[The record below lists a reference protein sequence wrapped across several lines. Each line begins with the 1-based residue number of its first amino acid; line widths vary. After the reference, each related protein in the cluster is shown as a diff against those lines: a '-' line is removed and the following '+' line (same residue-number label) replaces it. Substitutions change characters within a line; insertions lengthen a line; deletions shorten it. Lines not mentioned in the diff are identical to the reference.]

1 MNKKTCISVGLV
13 LGGLWLLSKVF
24 IDKTMKS
31 LEIDFENVYED
42 KEEDCL

>member
-24 IDKTMKS
+24 INKTMKS
-31 LEIDFENVYED
+31 LEIDFESTYDED
-42 KEEDCL
+42 KEDYL